1 MIGLLVFDLDGTL
14 VDSRRDLADAAN
26 AMVVE
31 LGGAPLSEVQ
41 VGDMVGEGA
50 TLLVRRVLDAAGV
63 EAELPAALNR
73 FLELYD
79 QRLLIHTKPYDG
91 IVEALETLNARVP
104 LAVLTNKPQAATD
117 RLLAGLG
124 LRGFFRDVVGGDT
137 EYGRK
142 PDPSGLNELARRSG
156 VTITETMLVGDSPVD
171 LETTRRAGCRV
182 ALVSYGFGFRTVALR
197 EGEQVVSQPSALTNV
212 F

>member
-1 MIGLLVFDLDGTL
+1 MIGLVVFDLDGTL

-31 LGGAPLSEVQ
+31 LGGEPLSEVQ

-50 TLLVRRVLDAAGV
+50 TFLVRRVLDAAGV

-79 QRLLIHTKPYDG
+79 QRLLIHTRPYDG

>member
-1 MIGLLVFDLDGTL
+1 MIGLVVFDLDGTL

-31 LGGAPLSEVQ
+31 LGGEPLSEVQ

>member
-1 MIGLLVFDLDGTL
+1 
-14 VDSRRDLADAAN
+14 
-26 AMVVE
+26 
-31 LGGAPLSEVQ
+31 
-41 VGDMVGEGA
+41 
-50 TLLVRRVLDAAGV
+50 
-63 EAELPAALNR
+63 
-73 FLELYD
+73 
-79 QRLLIHTKPYDG
+79 
-91 IVEALETLNARVP
+91 VEALETLNARVP